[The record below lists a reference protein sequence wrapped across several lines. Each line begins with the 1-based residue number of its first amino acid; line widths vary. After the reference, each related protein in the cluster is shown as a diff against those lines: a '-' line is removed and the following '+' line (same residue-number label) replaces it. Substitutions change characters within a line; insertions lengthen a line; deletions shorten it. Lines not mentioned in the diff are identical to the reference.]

1 MCYTAYRFVD
11 CYRRLDLE
19 SEHTVVLH
27 RHPDK
32 NWDDPQC
39 MCQKVHDKLDRHLPC
54 PGCLKQILLRTQ
66 LQQEIQEEEA
76 GTGKYVELDYT
87 KRPVFESSTEVSPET
102 ELKNQAEAAIAAKES
117 ERRCQNARFFGVE
130 ELKCIPNI
138 ELPEH
143 IEDIDENKFEK
154 FKARLAAGGDFPVKD
169 DAIATAEGH

>member
-19 SEHTVVLH
+19 SEHTVILH
-27 RHPDK
+27 RHPNK

-66 LQQEIQEEEA
+66 LQQRIQEEEA

-87 KRPVFESSTEVSPET
+87 KRPVFESSSENSPKT
-102 ELKNQAEAAIAAKES
+102 GSKTKVDVAVATKQFD
-117 ERRCQNARFFGVE
+117 RRRQNTRFFGTE

-143 IEDIDENKFEK
+143 IENIDENKFEQFRK
-154 FKARLAAGGDFPVKD
+154 NRLALTGKFPAK
-169 DAIATAEGH
+169 DAIATGKDD